1 MALIN
6 ASNWSPT
13 QAITAT
19 TKCSLLQQL
28 VYEEV
33 IEKRHKQ
40 ILDLKKGLQMF
51 CLVSLM
57 RRYPHQ
63 LRSLLVYDGSV
74 LDAEKMLGLFHFGE
88 HDNEK
93 QKATIIWFKEY
104 IQEQSTEK
112 EGEGRCM
119 YGDQALNC

>member
-19 TKCSLLQQL
+19 TKSSLLQQL

-51 CLVSLM
+51 RLVSLM

-63 LRSLLVYDGSV
+63 LQSLLVY
-74 LDAEKMLGLFHFGE
+74 KMLGLFHFGE

-93 QKATIIWFKEY
+93 QKATITWFKEY
-104 IQEQSTEK
+104 I
-112 EGEGRCM
+112 
-119 YGDQALNC
+119 